1 MPVRGRVYVARAHSL
16 RSAAYAPGAR
26 PDEQGMTCET
36 CAAPGRTF
44 QLVGTTEALCVDCFL
59 AAHPPAAEPARP
71 ACPAASR
78 GAARSHGR
86 DGTARQVV
94 RRPARPAPACRPARG
109 TRACR

>member
-26 PDEQGMTCET
+26 PDLQGMTCET

-44 QLVGTTEALCVDCFL
+44 QLIGTAEALCVDCFL
-59 AAHPPAAEPARP
+59 VAHPPAAEPAMA

-86 DGTARQVV
+86 VGRGPRAV
-94 RRPARPAPACRPARG
+94 RRPAPRERACRPARG